1 MKYNYQIIIEYD
13 GTKFVGWQSQKNGA
27 SVQDCIQNSLKKYLK
42 IKTKIIGSGRTDA
55 GVHAIKQYA
64 NFFINKKI
72 NDKNKFIDAINYFLE
87 GKGVSVL
94 DIKNKNLKFNSRFSA
109 KKRIYKYIITNRQGT
124 LSISRNRSWLV
135 KKKLNVKLMK
145 RGAKMLNG
153 THDFSTFRAA
163 SCSAKS
169 PIKKIDKIRVYKNK
183 NDIIL
188 IFESKSFLQNQVRS
202 MVGSLKFLGEGKWK
216 ISDFAKAFKSKK
228 RANCATPAPAYGL
241 YLFDVKY

>member
-1 MKYNYQIIIEYD
+1 
-13 GTKFVGWQSQKNGA
+13 
-27 SVQDCIQNSLKKYLK
+27 
-42 IKTKIIGSGRTDA
+42 
-55 GVHAIKQYA
+55 
-64 NFFINKKI
+64 
-72 NDKNKFIDAINYFLE
+72 
-87 GKGVSVL
+87 
-94 DIKNKNLKFNSRFSA
+94 
-109 KKRIYKYIITNRQGT
+109 
-124 LSISRNRSWLV
+124 
-135 KKKLNVKLMK
+135 MK